1 MGNYTELLIKFEKEK
16 QQFLFGFNDYDM
28 AREYSVIMLYMYE
41 QLGRKTKRIET
52 PSGSII
58 VKIK

>member
-1 MGNYTELLIKFEKEK
+1 MVEYTELLIMFEKEK
-16 QQFLFGFNDYDM
+16 QQFLFNFNNYEKAYDY
-28 AREYSVIMLYMYE
+28 SILLSYMYE

-52 PSGSII
+52 PSGMII

>member
-1 MGNYTELLIKFEKEK
+1 MFEKEK
-16 QQFLFGFNDYDM
+16 QQFLFNFNNYEKAYDY
-28 AREYSVIMLYMYE
+28 SILLSYMYE

-52 PSGSII
+52 PSGMII

>member
-1 MGNYTELLIKFEKEK
+1 MFEKEK
-16 QQFLFGFNDYDM
+16 QQFLFNFNNYEKAHDY
-28 AREYSVIMLYMYE
+28 SILLSYMYE

-52 PSGSII
+52 PVGAII